1 MKHDAIVN
9 QPVIEADRFVL
20 RPLRRSDAGLIDH
33 YASDRVLARMTVAIP
48 HPIPPG
54 ATDAFITRALS
65 DARVADVWAID
76 GQKDGAEE
84 LMGVIS
90 LDRVDH
96 GKSEIGYWV
105 APPYWNT
112 GVASA
117 AVRCLINANPL
128 KSVTMYASVF
138 QDNPASA
145 RVLTNS
151 GFQYIGDAE
160 NFSVARNAAVPTWTY
175 SLKLD

>member
-1 MKHDAIVN
+1 MKHDTIVN
-9 QPVIEADRFVL
+9 QPVIEAERFVL
-20 RPLRRSDAGLIDH
+20 RPLRRSDSGLIDH
-33 YASDRVLARMTVAIP
+33 YASDRVLARMTTVIP
-48 HPIPPG
+48 HPLPPG
-54 ATDAFITRALS
+54 ASEAFITRALS
-65 DARVADVWAID
+65 ESRIADVWAID
-76 GQKDGAEE
+76 GQNDGAEE

-90 LDRVDH
+90 LDRVDD

-112 GVASA
+112 GIASS
-117 AVRCLINANPL
+117 AVRRLIKANPL
-128 KSVTMYASVF
+128 NSVTMYASVF

-145 RVLTNS
+145 RVLTNC